1 MLMSIFKLP
10 RSRIYWAS
18 STRAGDVP
26 KITTRDSWEAI
37 KINLH
42 FNSNENLLSMND
54 DTDSNG
60 LFKIQPH
67 LIFRFQNTSNCH
79 SNKYYAFTNK

>member
-18 STRAGDVP
+18 STRAGDIP
-26 KITTRDSWEAI
+26 NITNRDSWEAI

-42 FNSNENLLSMND
+42 FNNNENLLSTND
-54 DTDSNG
+54 DTDFDR
-60 LFKIQPH
+60 LFKIRSLLDFSLP
-67 LIFRFQNTSNCH
+67 
-79 SNKYYAFTNK
+79 KYQ